1 MLKRVK
7 RQIMSLLADGNRR
20 SLSTICDK
28 TDAFMPMTCFAL
40 RQLSAEGKIEAVLRL
55 RPGQK
60 ALRFYQLCKP
70 VAALF

>member
-1 MLKRVK
+1 MNLVVARV
-7 RQIMSLLADGNRR
+7 RRSILTLLADGERR

-40 RQLSAEGKIEAVLRL
+40 RQLSAEGEIEAVLRL

-60 ALRFYQLCKP
+60 ALRFYQRL
-70 VAALF
+70 